1 VQMREQ
7 SKVADQEPPDET
19 KENESQ
25 REFRYYR
32 SRDSRCLGL
41 DLVST

>member
-1 VQMREQ
+1 MREE
-7 SKVADQEPPDET
+7 SKVADQQPPDET

-25 REFRYYR
+25 REFRYDR